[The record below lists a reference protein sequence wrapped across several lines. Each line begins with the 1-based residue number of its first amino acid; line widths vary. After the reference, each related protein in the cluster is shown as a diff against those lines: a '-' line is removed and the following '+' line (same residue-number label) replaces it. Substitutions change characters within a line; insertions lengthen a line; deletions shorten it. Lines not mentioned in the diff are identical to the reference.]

1 MKKRAYFIGSFLIAT
16 AMVAIGGGGNLALA
30 DSINNN
36 GNHFGWYKNEST
48 QYSQNNGE
56 NANNGNHNGWYKNEN
71 GQYSQTQSL
80 QLTQNGTTQNGTSVP
95 EPVSLMLLG
104 AGLAGVGILRRMSR
118 KV

>member
-1 MKKRAYFIGSFLIAT
+1 MTTRVNLIGCLLAT
-16 AMVAIGGGGNLALA
+16 MVGIGFVGNLAYA
-30 DSINNN
+30 DPVGNN

-56 NANNGNHNGWYKNEN
+56 NANNGNHNGWYKNGS

-80 QLTQNGTTQNGTSVP
+80 QLTQNGTSQNGTSVP
-95 EPVSLMLLG
+95 EPASVALLG
-104 AGLAGVGILRRMSR
+104 AALAGIGIWRRVPG